1 MGMITT
7 DLKARA
13 KRPADAAAI
22 AVAALRYGERRHKN
36 GTPRAAARQ
45 QKCMTESPIP
55 LEKYS

>member
-1 MGMITT
+1 MIKT
-7 DLKARA
+7 DLKARVR
-13 KRPADAAAI
+13 RPADAAAI